1 MRRMADSL
9 SRVLAGP
16 LGIGPTN
23 FQLLDLGQAVRGQTG
38 FLFLQA
44 DCDASTAWLH
54 ASAELAGIVA
64 AGLHRRPL
72 LLGWDLRLHVGCQ
85 TQRCKQ
91 DQRQGEE
98 TWGSGKS
105 VHSLIPWL
113 LCFMVREGRSS
124 AHLFI
129 EKSMSELEGS

>member
-1 MRRMADSL
+1 MADSL
-9 SRVLAGP
+9 SWVFTGP

-23 FQLLDLGQAVRGQTG
+23 FQLFDLGQAVRGQTG

-105 VHSLIPWL
+105 IHSLIPWL

-124 AHLFI
+124 AHFFI
-129 EKSMSELEGS
+129 GNSMPALEGS

>member
-9 SRVLAGP
+9 SRVLTGP

-23 FQLLDLGQAVRGQTG
+23 FQFLDLGQAAWGQTG

-54 ASAELAGIVA
+54 ASAKLAGIVT

-72 LLGWDLRLHVGCQ
+72 FFGWDLRVHVCCQ
-85 TQRCKQ
+85 AQCCNQ
-91 DQRQGEE
+91 DQR
-98 TWGSGKS
+98 
-105 VHSLIPWL
+105 
-113 LCFMVREGRSS
+113 REQ
-124 AHLFI
+124 
-129 EKSMSELEGS
+129 KT

>member
-1 MRRMADSL
+1 MADSL
-9 SRVLAGP
+9 SRVFTGA

-64 AGLHRRPL
+64 ASLHRRPL
-72 LLGWDLRLHVGCQ
+72 FFGWDLRVHVCCQ
-85 TQRCKQ
+85 AQRCEQ
-91 DQRQGEE
+91 DQRRDGK

-105 VHSLIPWL
+105 IHFLIPWL
-113 LCFMVREGRSS
+113 LCFMFREGWPLAR
-124 AHLFI
+124 LCI
-129 EKSMSELEGS
+129 EKSMPALEGS

>member
-1 MRRMADSL
+1 MAVSL
-9 SRVLAGP
+9 SNVFTGS

-23 FQLLDLGQAVRGQTG
+23 FQLLDLGQAARGQTG

-44 DCDASTAWLH
+44 DCDASPAGLY
-54 ASAELAGIVA
+54 ASAKLAGVVA

-72 LLGWDLRLHVGCQ
+72 LLGWDLRMHVGCQ

-91 DQRQGEE
+91 DQRRGEE

-105 VHSLIPWL
+105 IHSLIPWL

-129 EKSMSELEGS
+129 EKSMPALEGS

>member
-1 MRRMADSL
+1 MAVSL
-9 SRVLAGP
+9 SKVFTGP

-23 FQLLDLGQAVRGQTG
+23 FQLLDLGQAAWGQTG

-64 AGLHRRPL
+64 AGLHRCPL
-72 LLGWDLRLHVGCQ
+72 LFGWDLRVHVCCQ
-85 TQRCKQ
+85 AQRCEQ
-91 DQRQGEE
+91 DQRRDEK

-113 LCFMVREGRSS
+113 LCFMVREGRPS
-124 AHLFI
+124 AHLCI
-129 EKSMSELEGS
+129 ENSMPQLEGS

>member
-9 SRVLAGP
+9 SRVLARP

-23 FQLLDLGQAVRGQTG
+23 FRLLDLGQAVRGQTG
-38 FLFLQA
+38 FLFPQA

-54 ASAELAGIVA
+54 ASAVLAGIVA
-64 AGLHRRPL
+64 ASLHRRPL

-91 DQRQGEE
+91 NQRQGEE

-105 VHSLIPWL
+105 IHSLIPWL
-113 LCFMVREGRSS
+113 LCFMVREGRPS
-124 AHLFI
+124 AHLCI
-129 EKSMSELEGS
+129 EKSMPALEGS